1 MMYWY
6 DHDLNGWGYA
16 WMSIGMVLFWGLL
29 IAAFVILVRLAT
41 RPDQSSADRHE
52 RVAEQLL
59 AERFAR
65 GEIDEKEYTDR
76 LATLRTHLASGPPR

>member
-6 DHDLNGWGYA
+6 DHDLDGWGYA

-29 IAAFVILVRLAT
+29 IAGFVILVRLAM
-41 RPDQSSADRHE
+41 RPDPSSMNRRE
-52 RVAEQLL
+52 LVAEQLL

-76 LATLRTHLASGPPR
+76 LATLRRHLTAGHS

>member
-16 WMSIGMVLFWGLL
+16 WMTIGMVLFWGLL
-29 IAAFVILVRLAT
+29 IAAVVILVRLAT
-41 RPDQSSADRHE
+41 RPDRSPVDRSE
-52 RVAEQLL
+52 RAAEHVL

-65 GEIDEKEYTDR
+65 GEIDEKEYADR
-76 LATLRTHLASGPPR
+76 LATLRSHVVTGSP